1 MPFIWNITLLFT
13 FNIRKV
19 KIKKS
24 CYLRREHSYEE
35 NRCHQ
40 LQPRSTWNTATLVR
54 EAAKGA
60 ETQGAEVTVID
71 LYKLEKF
78 TGCVSCFGC
87 KLPEHL
93 GKCICKDGLAPVLE
107 EIRNADGL
115 IIGSPNYLGDMTA
128 GFRALFERLIFQ
140 SLTYKTEFRSYNQ
153 KQIPVLMIMTSNAS
167 EDFYVQIGYDQML
180 QRYQG
185 SFNTFV
191 GPTKILISSDTL
203 QVRDYSRYDW
213 TMFNPEHKKER
224 HEKVFPEDKKKAYA
238 LGEQMANGAWE

>member
-1 MPFIWNITLLFT
+1 MKRIVAINC
-13 FNIRKV
+13 
-19 KIKKS
+19 S
-24 CYLRREHSYEE
+24 
-35 NRCHQ
+35 
-40 LQPRSTWNTATLVR
+40 PRSTWNTATLVR

-87 KLPEHL
+87 KLPDNL
-93 GKCICKDGLAPVLE
+93 GKCIYKDSLAPVLE

-153 KQIPVLMIMTSNAS
+153 RQIPVLMIMTSNAS
-167 EDFYVQIGYDQML
+167 EDFYAQIGYDAML

-191 GPTKILISSDTL
+191 GPTKFLISSDTL
-203 QVRDYSRYDW
+203 QVKDYSRYNW

-224 HEKVFPEDKKKAYA
+224 HETVFPEDQKKAFT
-238 LGEQMANGAWE
+238 LGELMVSGSWE

>member
-1 MPFIWNITLLFT
+1 M
-13 FNIRKV
+13 K
-19 KIKKS
+19 KIVAINCS
-24 CYLRREHSYEE
+24 
-35 NRCHQ
+35 
-40 LQPRSTWNTATLVR
+40 PRSTWNTATLVR

-60 ETQGAEVTVID
+60 EAQGAKIEIID

-87 KLPEHL
+87 KLPQSL
-93 GKCICKDGLAPVLE
+93 GKCVCK
-107 EIRNADGL
+107 DGL
-115 IIGSPNYLGDMTA
+115 IIGSPNYLGDVTA

-140 SLTYKTEFRSYNQ
+140 ALTYKTEFRSYNE

-167 EDFYVQIGYDQML
+167 EDFYAQIGYDAML

-203 QVRDYSRYDW
+203 QVKDYSRYNW
-213 TMFNPEHKKER
+213 TMFNPEHKQER
-224 HEKVFPEDKKKAYA
+224 HETVFPEYKKKAFA
-238 LGEQMANGAWE
+238 LGEQMVSGAWE